1 MVRATSNSK
10 QTIGTVR
17 WIFEA
22 WKIPRRS
29 PPIGSNR
36 ELALALLRFLVLV
49 ALVLSGCMAILGF
62 AIPNISPVS
71 TAVAVIFF
79 FFTGH
84 LYLFWQRLP
93 LIWIRA
99 AVLIALGF
107 FVLRWVGALHFLP
120 PEEIPTAMLSSLVY
134 IPMLLIVIGLM
145 EGQRRGVAIGLL
157 VSLGMGISLTVASS
171 RADVVAAHLGDPR
184 LGLLVAVFMGVYV
197 FFLNAWGSQQ
207 TDLEKAE
214 TQALLLK
221 ERINTDPLTGLLNRR
236 GIDLAVTSLMT
247 RREPF
252 GVLLIDIDHFKSVN
266 DTLGHDVGD
275 KAIQAMA
282 SKLREIARDQDVV
295 GRWGGEEF
303 ILLSPSSEAK
313 AIEGF
318 AQRVRREVAGM
329 EIVGLPPLTISVGI
343 TRFPLYEPFDET
355 VKRADEALY
364 TAKSQ
369 GRNCVRSQWNLVEG
383 SEAQA

>member
-1 MVRATSNSK
+1 MVRATSKNK

-62 AIPNISPVS
+62 AIPDISSVS
-71 TAVAVIFF
+71 IAVAVIFF

-84 LYLFWQRLP
+84 LYLFWHRLP
-93 LIWIRA
+93 LTWIRA

-171 RADVVAAHLGDPR
+171 RPASQITAASRALADCSLPGTPRTGAEVEPPDPD
-184 LGLLVAVFMGVYV
+184 A
-197 FFLNAWGSQQ
+197 
-207 TDLEKAE
+207 
-214 TQALLLK
+214 
-221 ERINTDPLTGLLNRR
+221 
-236 GIDLAVTSLMT
+236 
-247 RREPF
+247 
-252 GVLLIDIDHFKSVN
+252 
-266 DTLGHDVGD
+266 
-275 KAIQAMA
+275 
-282 SKLREIARDQDVV
+282 
-295 GRWGGEEF
+295 GR
-303 ILLSPSSEAK
+303 
-313 AIEGF
+313 
-318 AQRVRREVAGM
+318 
-329 EIVGLPPLTISVGI
+329 
-343 TRFPLYEPFDET
+343 
-355 VKRADEALY
+355 
-364 TAKSQ
+364 
-369 GRNCVRSQWNLVEG
+369 
-383 SEAQA
+383 